1 MEFLDGG
8 KWKKHFPVLF
18 PGNMAQLMDF
28 VGLFILPIKLGG
40 QSFPV
45 IHGLEKPKL
54 LHTGTS
60 TRHATSKSTLLSQF
74 PYCELCDNDK
84 QSNYSLTNVM
94 FCSVQEPYFLIF
106 ACLQVLN
113 DRREKRYDFP
123 IDLSPTCTSLNVK
136 FSIPTKNLESF
147 SHFLPFLINPP
158 V

>member
-1 MEFLDGG
+1 MKFLFLRGISWW
-8 KWKKHFPVLF
+8 WKVEKHFPVLF

-60 TRHATSKSTLLSQF
+60 TRHATLKSTLLSQF

-84 QSNYSLTNVM
+84 QSNYSLMNVM

-113 DRREKRYDFP
+113 DRRETLRFSHRFFVYMNLSKREIF
-123 IDLSPTCTSLNVK
+123 
-136 FSIPTKNLESF
+136 ESF
-147 SHFLPFLINPP
+147 SHFLPFLINPL

>member
-1 MEFLDGG
+1 
-8 KWKKHFPVLF
+8 
-18 PGNMAQLMDF
+18 MAQLMDF

-60 TRHATSKSTLLSQF
+60 TRHATLKSTLLSQF

-84 QSNYSLTNVM
+84 QSNYSLMNVM

-113 DRREKRYDFP
+113 DRRETLR
-123 IDLSPTCTSLNVK
+123 
-136 FSIPTKNLESF
+136 F
-147 SHFLPFLINPP
+147 SHRFFAYMNLSKREIFHSYKKSRKFFTFFTFLDQSSCIKKVYL
-158 V
+158 VK